1 MRSSLRLQLLAW
13 LLVPLGFLVAVNT
26 WLSFREASATATAVQ
41 DRMLLGAIRII
52 AEQTYYRAG
61 ELHVEVPPAALELF
75 ESASRDRVYYR
86 VVSPRGALLLGY
98 PELPSPARPLSSQIW
113 EQAIVHQL
121 IMLAL
126 TIVMVWL
133 GLRFGLRPLI
143 RLRDAVLERRAGALE
158 PLDPGPVPQELA
170 PLVTAVND
178 YVHRL
183 DEHMAAH
190 GRFVAYASHQLRTAL
205 SVLNTQVSFALR
217 SEDAAVRQDALQA
230 IRDGV
235 RDGIR
240 LVNQLLTLFIAEA
253 AAHSEPR
260 QPGERAAF
268 RSGAGQRTRGVGGVR
283 LASRRRG
290 HGPRVDPRSSHEL
303 AGEGLGEID
312 VLELHVA
319 VDRAHYF
326 QHRRRARLRHAAVER
341 EHRLGC
347 VDRPDIEGAVAGVV
361 LRRHRGGDLFGA
373 ARMDIGE
380 RIHQRIHHALDLRA
394 VALGPRAV
402 QVEAGR
408 GIKPAERLRRRLGS
422 AQVDQQVRLAAF
434 QQPRNRRL
442 GGHPGVDRAFAHRG
456 DEPVTCARRHEAELV
471 RLHAMA

>member
-98 PELPSPARPLSSQIW
+98 PELPSPARPLSSEEFTHFDATMRGEPVRVAALGHPLIGAPEPGVVVIEVAQTLRSHRELASQIW

-158 PLDPGPVPQELA
+158 PLDPGPVPQEL
-170 PLVTAVND
+170 
-178 YVHRL
+178 
-183 DEHMAAH
+183 
-190 GRFVAYASHQLRTAL
+190 
-205 SVLNTQVSFALR
+205 
-217 SEDAAVRQDALQA
+217 
-230 IRDGV
+230 RDGV

-260 QPGERAAF
+260 QAEVDLAEVVKRVLEELAPSAQAKDIDLGFE
-268 RSGAGQRTRGVGGVR
+268 QRGSAPVRGTPSMLHELVANLVDNGIRYAPRGGVVTAAIDASGDRVTLRIEDNGPGIPLEQRERVFERFYR
-283 LASRRRG
+283 LHDDGPGGSGLGLPIVREIATASRASVQLSDPARG
-290 HGPRVDPRSSHEL
+290 S
-303 AGEGLGEID
+303 GL
-312 VLELHVA
+312 
-319 VDRAHYF
+319 
-326 QHRRRARLRHAAVER
+326 
-341 EHRLGC
+341 
-347 VDRPDIEGAVAGVV
+347 VV
-361 LRRHRGGDLFGA
+361 SVVFG
-373 ARMDIGE
+373 
-380 RIHQRIHHALDLRA
+380 
-394 VALGPRAV
+394 
-402 QVEAGR
+402 
-408 GIKPAERLRRRLGS
+408 
-422 AQVDQQVRLAAF
+422 
-434 QQPRNRRL
+434 
-442 GGHPGVDRAFAHRG
+442 
-456 DEPVTCARRHEAELV
+456 
-471 RLHAMA
+471 